1 MMLMLSAFS
10 LFLIAACV
18 FVPMFVIALIMVKSA
33 LRALTVAALFAMG
46 SVLGFVL
53 AAMLAD
59 WAVGHGVGNDIR
71 EVMSVAFAVGG
82 AVAGGVIAVWILERN
97 NPHRPSRRP

>member
-1 MMLMLSAFS
+1 MLILSSFS
-10 LFLIAACV
+10 LFLVAACV

-33 LRALTVAALFAMG
+33 LRALTVAALFSVG

-53 AAMLAD
+53 AAALAD
-59 WAVGHGVGNDIR
+59 WAVGHGVGSDVR
-71 EVMSVAFAVGG
+71 QVMSVAFAVGG